1 MALSDFAPTD
11 KAIPDEEAVRVGKE
25 IEQVLERIPAD
36 HRVGF
41 LFGMVLAMLDAQG
54 LNETQVRGE
63 LLKGLML
70 AYRRDHGT

>member
-1 MALSDFAPTD
+1 MSDPSTA
-11 KAIPDEEAVRVGKE
+11 KAVPDEEAVAIGKE
-25 IEQVLERIPAD
+25 IERTLERMPAD

-63 LLKGLML
+63 LLKGLAL
-70 AYRRDHGT
+70 AYAIKSSS